1 MGGCGPGIS
10 RSKEEVEAR
19 TEVER
24 GGRGGGDERQRLH
37 LKYKNV
43 D

>member
-1 MGGCGPGIS
+1 MGGCAPGIS
-10 RSKEEVEAR
+10 RSKE
-19 TEVER
+19 EVER